1 MKKLP
6 IELNTSVYYY
16 DSIVKKNISF
26 HLNQLFYQERKN
38 LSCLYN
44 AWRFKKGLSCLYLYS
59 AKELDIPGFSD
70 NKNIC
75 KIDTDL
81 EALKKRIINIEKNN
95 SIEITEESKPC
106 L

>member
-1 MKKLP
+1 MTQLLKKIYHFILT
-6 IELNTSVYYY
+6 NYFT
-16 DSIVKKNISF
+16 
-26 HLNQLFYQERKN
+26 RKEKTF
-38 LSCLYN
+38 LVFTTPEDL
-44 AWRFKKGLSCLYLYS
+44 KKGLSYLYLYS

-95 SIEITEESKPC
+95 SLEITEESKLC